1 MAPQNERIGRA
12 VSVVEDV
19 DEEDDQDDRMTYSQY
34 RLVEAV
40 MQDLHVNHYT
50 TVIN

>member
-1 MAPQNERIGRA
+1 MAQNERIGRA

-19 DEEDDQDDRMTYSQY
+19 DEEDDHETIMTYSQY

-40 MQDLHVNHYT
+40 VQNVQVNHYT
-50 TVIN
+50 TAIN